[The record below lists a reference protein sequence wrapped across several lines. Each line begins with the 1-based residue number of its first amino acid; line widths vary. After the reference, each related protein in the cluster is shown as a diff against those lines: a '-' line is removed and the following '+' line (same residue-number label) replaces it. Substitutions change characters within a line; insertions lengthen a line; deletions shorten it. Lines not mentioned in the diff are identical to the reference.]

1 MRQPDGRWLL
11 SIYQGLDSVVP
22 IPSIDCE
29 LQLADVYER
38 IEWSNE
44 DAARGWL
51 RFVKEPSEA
60 YLA

>member
-1 MRQPDGRWLL
+1 MRQTCGRWLL
-11 SIYQGLDSVVP
+11 SIYPWLDSVVP

-29 LQLADVYER
+29 LQLSDVYER

-51 RFVKEPSEA
+51 RYVKEPSEA